1 MNLFEAA
8 VSKTRAQVNRR
19 VNIIKNQIVHRSHSP
34 RLQTKTYWWTNV
46 IISPSP
52 QWKTLL
58 LIATFSYLFTTYAY
72 ATSTFNEVKN
82 SYKKSDAVLLDRHGR
97 IIHEL
102 RVDEKGRRLEWIS
115 LKDISPSLIK
125 AVIHSEDKRFYDH
138 YGVDWRATMV
148 AIFESLITTN
158 NRGAST
164 ITMQL
169 ASILDKELKPKESR
183 RTLSQKWKQIR
194 AAWDIEHTWSKDEIL
209 EAYLN
214 LVTFRGELQ
223 GISSASR
230 GLFNKEPSGLN
241 EPESLILASLIR
253 SPNAQLRDVI
263 KRACI
268 LTSSIKSQTPCENIT
283 SIAEK
288 KLSGPYSIRPRIAL
302 APHVARE
309 LLQKEE
315 AIVVSTLDADIQR
328 FATEVL
334 KYQLGLLKNQNV
346 HDGAVLVVE
355 NKTGHILAYV
365 GNSGLS
371 SSARY
376 VDGVRARRQA
386 GSTLKPFL
394 YELAIEKRL
403 LTAASVLDDSPLDIS
418 TPVGLYIPQNYD
430 NEFKGLVS
438 VRTALSASLNVP
450 AVRTLMLVGVE
461 PFVNRLKELGFESLN
476 ESGDYYGY
484 SLALGSADVSLYELV
499 NTYRTLANDGKWSE
513 LRLTFDK
520 NTNEKQVLEKDATFI
535 ISDILSDRE
544 SRSAT
549 FGFENPLSTRF
560 WTAVK
565 TGTSKD
571 MRDNWCIGYSQ
582 KYTVGVWVGNF
593 TGEPM
598 WNVTGITG
606 AAPIWLELMNY
617 LHRSY
622 PSIPPQPPLGVVTRK
637 IEFDHHIE
645 SEKDEW
651 FIEGTQPSSIEL
663 NTIHVNPHII
673 YPSERT
679 IIALDPDIPERH
691 HLIFFEA
698 KASNTT
704 FQWLLNN
711 KKIGT
716 SSKRVSWKPKKGKYV
731 LSIVDKQNRIIDS
744 VEFEVR

>member
-1 MNLFEAA
+1 MDLFEAA

-19 VNIIKNQIVHRSHSP
+19 VNIINNQIIHRPNSP
-34 RLQTKTYWWTNV
+34 ILQTKTWWQTSV
-46 IISPSP
+46 IISPSSL
-52 QWKTLL
+52 WKTLL

-72 ATSTFNEVKN
+72 TMPTFNDVKN
-82 SYKKSDAVLLDRHGR
+82 SYKKSDAVLLDRHGK

-115 LKDISPSLIK
+115 LKDISRSLIK

-138 YGVDWRATMV
+138 HGVDWRAMGV
-148 AIFESLITTN
+148 AIFESLVSKN

-169 ASILDKELKPKESR
+169 ASPVDKDLKPKDSR
-183 RTLSQKWKQIR
+183 RTLSQKWNQIR
-194 AAWDIEHTWSKDEIL
+194 VAWEIENTWSKDEIL

-214 LVTFRGELQ
+214 LITFRGELQ
-223 GISSASR
+223 GVSSTSR
-230 GLFNKEPSGLN
+230 GLFDKEPSGLN
-241 EPESLILASLIR
+241 ESESIIIASLIR
-253 SPNAQLRDVI
+253 SPNAQASDVI
-263 KRACI
+263 KRACK
-268 LTSSIKSQTPCENIT
+268 LASSMKSQTQCENIKSLAKT
-283 SIAEK
+283 
-288 KLSGPYSIRPRIAL
+288 LSGTYSIRPRISL

-309 LLQKEE
+309 LLQNEGTR
-315 AIVVSTLDADIQR
+315 AVSTLDANIQR

-334 KYQLGLLKNQNV
+334 KYQLILLKNQNV
-346 HDGAVLVVE
+346 HDGAVTVIE
-355 NKTGHILAYV
+355 NKTGDILAYV

-394 YELAIEKRL
+394 YELAIERRII
-403 LTAASVLDDSPLDIS
+403 TAASILDDSPLDIS
-418 TPVGLYIPQNYD
+418 TPAGLYIPQNYD

-438 VRTALSASLNVP
+438 VRSALSGSLNVP
-450 AVRTLMLVGVE
+450 AVRTLMLIGTE
-461 PFVNRLKELGFESLN
+461 PFVKRLKELGFENLK
-476 ESGDYYGY
+476 ESGDYYGF

-499 NTYRTLANDGKWSE
+499 NGYRTLANNGKWSD
-513 LRLTFDK
+513 LRLSFDM
-520 NTNEKQVLEKDATFI
+520 NTNEKQVLEKEAVFI

-560 WTAVK
+560 WTSVK

-598 WNVTGITG
+598 WDVTGITG
-606 AAPIWLELMNY
+606 AAPVWLELMNY
-617 LHRSY
+617 LHRNT
-622 PSIPPQPPLGVVTRK
+622 PSLPPQPPQRVVKNR

-645 SEKDEW
+645 PEKDEW
-651 FIEGTQPSSIEL
+651 FIEDTQPSSIEL
-663 NTIHVNPHII
+663 NTIHLNPHII
-673 YPSERT
+673 YPTERT

-698 KASNTT
+698 KASNTN

-716 SSKRVSWKPKKGKYV
+716 PSERVSWKPKKGKYV
-731 LSIVDKQNRIIDS
+731 LSLVDKQNRIIDS

>member
-1 MNLFEAA
+1 MIL
-8 VSKTRAQVNRR
+8 
-19 VNIIKNQIVHRSHSP
+19 
-34 RLQTKTYWWTNV
+34 
-46 IISPSP
+46 
-52 QWKTLL
+52 
-58 LIATFSYLFTTYAY
+58 TFSYLFTTYAN
-72 ATSTFNEVKN
+72 AIPTFDEVKN
-82 SYKKSDAVLLDRHGR
+82 SYKKSDAVLLDRHGE

-115 LKDISPSLIK
+115 LKDISQSLIK

-138 YGVDWRATMV
+138 HGVDWRAIEV
-148 AIFESLITTN
+148 AIFESLVSKN

-169 ASILDKELKPKESR
+169 ASTLDKDLKPKDSK
-183 RTLSQKWKQIR
+183 RTLRQKWNQIR
-194 AAWDIEHTWSKDEIL
+194 AAWEIEKTWSKAEIL

-223 GISSASR
+223 GVSSASR
-230 GLFNKEPSGLN
+230 GLFDKEPSGLN
-241 EPESLILASLIR
+241 ESESTIIASLIR
-253 SPNAQLRDVI
+253 SPNAQVSDVI

-268 LTSSIKSQTPCENIT
+268 LASSIKSQTQCENIKSLAKT
-283 SIAEK
+283 
-288 KLSGPYSIRPRIAL
+288 LSGTYSIRPRMSL

-309 LLQKEE
+309 LLQKEGTR
-315 AIVVSTLDADIQR
+315 AVSTLDADIQR
-328 FATEVL
+328 FSTEVL
-334 KYQLGLLKNQNV
+334 KHQLSSLKNQNV
-346 HDGAVLVVE
+346 HDGAVIVVE
-355 NKTGHILAYV
+355 NKTGDILAYV

-394 YELAIEKRL
+394 YQLAIEKRL
-403 LTAASVLDDSPLDIS
+403 VTAASILDDSPLDIS

-438 VRTALSASLNVP
+438 VRSALSASLNVP
-450 AVRTLMLVGVE
+450 AVRTLMLIGTE
-461 PFVNRLKELGFESLN
+461 PFVERLKELGFENLK
-476 ESGDYYGY
+476 ESGDYYGF

-499 NTYRTLANDGKWSE
+499 NGYRTLANNGIWSE
-513 LRLTFDK
+513 LSLSFDK
-520 NTNEKQVLEKDATFI
+520 NTSKKQVLEKDGTFI

-549 FGFENPLSTRF
+549 FGFENPLSTRY

-598 WNVTGITG
+598 WNVTGLTG
-606 AAPIWLELMNY
+606 AAPIWLDLMNY

-622 PSIPPQPPLGVVTRK
+622 PSIPPQPPLGVVTKR
-637 IEFDHHIE
+637 IEFDHDIE
-645 SEKDEW
+645 PEKDEW

-691 HLIFFEA
+691 H
-698 KASNTT
+698 
-704 FQWLLNN
+704 
-711 KKIGT
+711 
-716 SSKRVSWKPKKGKYV
+716 
-731 LSIVDKQNRIIDS
+731 
-744 VEFEVR
+744 

>member
-8 VSKTRAQVNRR
+8 VSKTRAQVNIR

-82 SYKKSDAVLLDRHGR
+82 SYKKSDAVLLDRRGG

-138 YGVDWRATMV
+138 HGVDWRAMGV
-148 AIFESLITTN
+148 AIFESLVSKN

-169 ASILDKELKPKESR
+169 ASTLDKGLKPKDFK
-183 RTLSQKWKQIR
+183 RTLSQKWNQIR
-194 AAWDIEHTWSKDEIL
+194 VAWEIENTWSKDEIL

-214 LVTFRGELQ
+214 LITFRGELQ
-223 GISSASR
+223 GVSSASR
-230 GLFNKEPSGLN
+230 GLFDKEPSGLN
-241 EPESLILASLIR
+241 ESESIIIASLIR
-253 SPNAQLRDVI
+253 SPNAQASDVI

-268 LTSSIKSQTPCENIT
+268 LASSIKSQTQCENIKSLAKT
-283 SIAEK
+283 
-288 KLSGPYSIRPRIAL
+288 LSGTYSIRPRISL

-309 LLQKEE
+309 LLQKEGTR
-315 AIVVSTLDADIQR
+315 AVSTLDADIQR

-334 KYQLGLLKNQNV
+334 KYQLSSLKNQNV
-346 HDGAVLVVE
+346 HDGAVIVVE
-355 NKTGHILAYV
+355 NNTGDILAYV

-376 VDGVRARRQA
+376 VDGVKAKRQA

-403 LTAASVLDDSPLDIS
+403 ITAASILDDSPLDIS

-438 VRTALSASLNVP
+438 VRSALSSSLNVP
-450 AVRTLMLVGVE
+450 AVRTLMLIGTE
-461 PFVNRLKELGFESLN
+461 PFVKRLKELGFENLK
-476 ESGDYYGY
+476 ESGDYYGF
-484 SLALGSADVSLYELV
+484 SLALGSADVSLYELI
-499 NTYRTLANDGKWSE
+499 NGYRTLANDGKWSE
-513 LRLTFDK
+513 LRLTFDM
-520 NTNEKQVLEKDATFI
+520 NTNEKQLLEKDATFI

-549 FGFENPLSTRF
+549 FGFENPLSTRH

-606 AAPIWLELMNY
+606 AAPVWLEVMNY
-617 LHRSY
+617 LHRNY
-622 PSIPPQPPLGVVTRK
+622 PGIPPQPPLGVVTKR
-637 IEFDHHIE
+637 IEFDHDID

-651 FIEGTQPSSIEL
+651 FIEGTEPSSIEL
-663 NTIHVNPHII
+663 NTIHLNPHII
-673 YPSERT
+673 YPSDRT
-679 IIALDPDIPERH
+679 IIALDPDIPEGH

-698 KASNTT
+698 KASNIN
-704 FQWLLNN
+704 FHWVLNN

-716 SSKRVSWKPKKGKYV
+716 SSERVSWKPKKGKYL
-731 LSIVDKQNRIIDS
+731 LSLVDKQKRVIDS